1 VHTLA
6 EVLATVP
13 KEERVLS
20 DLHGT
25 TIVAQPHCHHHSVMT
40 WSADRALLDSLGA
53 TVVQLDGCCGLAG
66 NFGMEKGH
74 YDMSVEVAR
83 TSLLP
88 ALNAYPDAVYLAD
101 GFSCRT
107 QAQQLADRGG
117 MHLASLLAS
126 QI

>member
-1 VHTLA
+1 MERCDEMRFISWNIDSLNAALTGSSARA
-6 EVLATVP
+6 E
-13 KEERVLS
+13 LS
-20 DLHGT
+20 
-25 TIVAQPHCHHHSVMT
+25 
-40 WSADRALLDSLGA
+40 RALLDSLGA